1 MEQDLTE
8 SPVPELD
15 APVEVLTPEEYV
27 ATLVKKAKGAA
38 GRLSSLPTAIK
49 NQALEAMADGLEE
62 HEAELLAENEKD
74 LEQFDATPERKA
86 MGDRLRLT
94 TERIREM
101 AAGIR
106 DVARLPDPLG
116 ETPKMWTRPNGMQVG
131 RMRVPIGV
139 IGIIYEARPNVTADS
154 AALCLKSG
162 NVCILRGGS
171 EALHSNVAI
180 AKVLSESAEKA
191 GVPAGAI
198 TFVERAEREI
208 VQVLLKQDRYID
220 LIIPRGGE
228 SLMRTIA
235 EHATIPVLKHDKGVC
250 HTYVDVDA
258 DPQVAER
265 ICLNAKVQRPSTCN
279 AMETLL
285 VHHSIARTWLP
296 ALVAKLKA
304 AKVELRG
311 CPKTSVLCPEVTPA
325 AEDDFG
331 REFLDLVLAIKVV
344 KTMDEALEHIAT
356 YGSQHTEAIV
366 TNDYARAMRFLREV
380 DAGAVLVNAS
390 TRLNDGY
397 QFGLG
402 AEIGISTSR
411 LHARGP
417 MGLEELTCS
426 KFVVLG
432 SGQIRE

>member
-8 SPVPELD
+8 SPVPELE

-38 GRLSSLPTAIK
+38 GRLSSLPTAVK

-74 LEQFDATPERKA
+74 LEQFEATPERKA
-86 MGDRLRLT
+86 LGDRLRLT
-94 TERIREM
+94 AERIREM

-106 DVARLPDPLG
+106 DIARLPDPLG
-116 ETPKMWTRPNGMQVG
+116 DTPKMWTRPNGMQVG

-198 TFVERAEREI
+198 TFVDRAEREV
-208 VQVLLKQDRYID
+208 VQLLLKQDRYID

-228 SLMRTIA
+228 SLMKTIA

-258 DPQVAER
+258 DPEVAER

-296 ALVAKLKA
+296 LLVEKLTA
-304 AKVELRG
+304 AKVDVRG
-311 CPKTSVLCPEVTPA
+311 CAKTCQLCPEVTPA
-325 AEDDFG
+325 ADDDFG
-331 REFLDLVLAIKVV
+331 REFLDLILAIKVV

-366 TNDYARAMRFLREV
+366 TKDYARAMRFLREV